1 MVGDLNRVP
10 NMRYLI
16 NQGRR
21 RVIHRVRDQFVRT
34 QVSETDVCAGNH
46 FPKEQ
51 LLESLQPSDEVKR
64 SELLVRDLA

>member
-34 QVSETDVCAGNH
+34 QVSVTDVCVGNH

>member
-34 QVSETDVCAGNH
+34 QVSETDVCVENH

-51 LLESLQPSDEVKR
+51 LLESLQPSDEGKR